1 MFKEMRDKQKNDKE
15 TRIEKEMIR
24 ARALPIPA

>member
-15 TRIEKEMIR
+15 ARIEKEMIG